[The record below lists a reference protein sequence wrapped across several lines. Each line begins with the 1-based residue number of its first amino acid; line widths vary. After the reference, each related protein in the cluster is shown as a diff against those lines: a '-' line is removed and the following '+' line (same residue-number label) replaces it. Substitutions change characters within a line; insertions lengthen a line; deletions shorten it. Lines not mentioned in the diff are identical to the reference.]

1 MSTLCGEPH
10 ATVLDDGCG
19 HVIPSETDRTVTST
33 ITRGDGR
40 KASLYDDS
48 SISKHQ
54 KSMQLTDNK
63 EDGNIGGEPHATV
76 LDDGCG
82 HVIPMETDRTVT
94 STITRGD
101 RHKSTLRGDSS
112 ISKHQKWKLLRDYKE
127 NKNIRKIWRKEGI
140 G

>member
-19 HVIPSETDRTVTST
+19 HVILSETDRTVTST
-33 ITRGDGR
+33 ITRGDGH
-40 KASLYDDS
+40 KATLCGDS
-48 SISKHQ
+48 FISKHR
-54 KSMQLTDNK
+54 KWMQLTDDK
-63 EDGNIGGEPHATV
+63 EDENIGGEPHATV

-82 HVIPMETDRTVT
+82 HVVPMDTDRTVT

-101 RHKSTLRGDSS
+101 RHKSTLCGGSS

-127 NKNIRKIWRKEGI
+127 N
-140 G
+140 

>member
-19 HVIPSETDRTVTST
+19 HVIPSETDRTVTLT
-33 ITRGDGR
+33 ITRGDR
-40 KASLYDDS
+40 HKASLYDDS

-101 RHKSTLRGDSS
+101 RHKSTLCGDSS
-112 ISKHQKWKLLRDYKE
+112 MSKHQKWKLLRDYKE
-127 NKNIRKIWRKEGI
+127 N
-140 G
+140 